1 MNLLLSLC
9 IFFFAVI
16 IHEYA
21 HGWVAWKLGDSTARF
36 MGRLTLNPIAHIDPI
51 GTIFLPLILI
61 ITHSPVLFG
70 WAKPVPVDFFN
81 LNNPK
86 RDMIWVG
93 LAGPAANII
102 FAIILSLLFKIP
114 LLTANYL
121 AVSVITTAIT
131 ANLVLAVFNLLP
143 IPPLDGS
150 RIVMGLLPYNLGVEY
165 AKIEPYGFIIIFALL
180 WMGFIN
186 TIIWPIVI
194 FLANLLI
201 GHFSMM

>member
-1 MNLLLSLC
+1 MTLLVSLL

-51 GTIFLPLILI
+51 GTIFLPLILLV
-61 ITHSPVLFG
+61 THSPILFG

-86 RDMIWVG
+86 KDMVWVSI
-93 LAGPAANII
+93 AGPAANII
-102 FAIILSLLFKIP
+102 FAIILSLILKIP
-114 LLTANYL
+114 LLTANYF
-121 AVSVITTAIT
+121 VVTVMTTAIM

-150 RIVMGLLPYNLGVEY
+150 RVVMGLLPYHLGVEY

-180 WMGFIN
+180 WLGVIN
-186 TIIWPIVI
+186 TVIWPVVIV
-194 FLANLLI
+194 LTRLL
-201 GHFSMM
+201 GV

>member
-1 MNLLLSLC
+1 MSLLLSLC

-21 HGWVAWKLGDSTARF
+21 HGWVAWKMGDSTARY

-51 GTIFLPLILI
+51 GTILLPLILL

-86 RDMIWVG
+86 KGMIWVG
-93 LAGPAANII
+93 LAGPTANII
-102 FAIILSLLFKIP
+102 LAIALSLLLKIP
-114 LLTANYL
+114 FLAASYF
-121 AVSVITTAIT
+121 AVSVITTAII
-131 ANLVLAVFNLLP
+131 ANLVLAVFNMIP

-150 RIVMGLLPYNLGVEY
+150 RVMMGILPYHLGAEY
-165 AKIEPYGFIIIFALL
+165 AKAEPFGFLIIFALL
-180 WMGFIN
+180 WIGAIN
-186 TIIWPIVI
+186 TIIWPVVI
-194 FLANLLI
+194 FLAKLL
-201 GHFSMM
+201 GVNFGM

>member
-1 MNLLLSLC
+1 MNLLLSLS

-36 MGRLTLNPIAHIDPI
+36 MGRLTLNPLAHIDPI
-51 GTIFLPLILI
+51 GTIFLPLLLI
-61 ITHSPVLFG
+61 ISHSPVLFG
-70 WAKPVPVDFFN
+70 WAKPVPVDFLN

-86 RDMIWVG
+86 KDMVWVG

-102 FAIILSLLFKIP
+102 LAILLALLLRIPIL
-114 LLTANYL
+114 AGGYL
-121 AVSVITTAIT
+121 AVSVIRASVM

-150 RIVMGLLPYNLGVEY
+150 RVLMGLLPYHLGVEY
-165 AKIEPYGFIIIFALL
+165 SRIEPYGFIIIFALL
-180 WMGFIN
+180 WMGAIN
-186 TIIWPIVI
+186 SIIWPVVI
-194 FLANLLI
+194 FLANLLGI
-201 GHFSMM
+201 NLI

>member
-1 MNLLLSLC
+1 
-9 IFFFAVI
+9 
-16 IHEYA
+16 
-21 HGWVAWKLGDSTARF
+21 

>member
-1 MNLLLSLC
+1 MSVLLSLC

-16 IHEYA
+16 IHEYS

-36 MGRLTLNPIAHIDPI
+36 MGRLTLNPLAHIDPI

-61 ITHSPVLFG
+61 MTHSPVLFG

-86 RDMIWVG
+86 RDMVWVS
-93 LAGPAANII
+93 LAGPAANLI
-102 FAIILSLLFKIP
+102 FAILLSLLLKIP
-114 LLTANYL
+114 FLTASYF
-121 AVSVITTAIT
+121 AASVITAAIM

-150 RIVMGLLPYNLGVEY
+150 RVVMGLLPYHLGTEY

-180 WMGFIN
+180 WIGAVN

-194 FLANLLI
+194 SLARLLGVNFGI
-201 GHFSMM
+201 

>member
-1 MNLLLSLC
+1 MNLFLNLC

-36 MGRLTLNPIAHIDPI
+36 MGRLTLNPLAHIDPI
-51 GTIFLPLILI
+51 GTIFLPLILLV
-61 ITHSPVLFG
+61 TRSPILFG
-70 WAKPVPVDFFN
+70 WAKPVPIDFFN

-86 RDMIWVG
+86 KDIIWVG

-102 FAIILSLLFKIP
+102 FAIALSLLLRVP
-114 LLTANYL
+114 LLTASYL
-121 AVSVITTAIT
+121 GISVITSAIM

-150 RIVMGLLPYNLGVEY
+150 RVMMGLLPYHLGVEY

-180 WMGFIN
+180 WMGAIN
-186 TIIWPIVI
+186 TVIWPIVI
-194 FLANLLI
+194 FLARLL
-201 GHFSMM
+201 GVNV

>member
-1 MNLLLSLC
+1 MNLALSLC

-36 MGRLTLNPIAHIDPI
+36 MGRLTLNPLAHIDPI
-51 GTIFLPLILI
+51 GTIFLPLLLLM
-61 ITHSPVLFG
+61 THSPVLFG

-86 RDMIWVG
+86 KDMVWVG
-93 LAGPAANII
+93 LAGPAANIL
-102 FAIILSLLFKIP
+102 FAIALSLLLKIP
-114 LLTANYL
+114 LFTANYL
-121 AVSVITTAIT
+121 ILSVLTSAVM

-150 RIVMGLLPYNLGVEY
+150 RVMMGLLPYHLGVEY
-165 AKIEPYGFIIIFALL
+165 SRIEPYGFIIIFALL
-180 WMGFIN
+180 WIGAIN
-186 TIIWPIVI
+186 TVIWPVVI
-194 FLANLLI
+194 FLAKLL
-201 GHFSMM
+201 GVGL

>member
-1 MNLLLSLC
+1 MTLLVSLL

-51 GTIFLPLILI
+51 GTIFLPLILLM
-61 ITHSPVLFG
+61 THSPILFG

-86 RDMIWVG
+86 KDMIWVS

-102 FAIILSLLFKIP
+102 FAIALSLIVKIP
-114 LLTANYL
+114 LLTTSHFAIT
-121 AVSVITTAIT
+121 VITTAIM

-150 RIVMGLLPYNLGVEY
+150 RVLMGLLPYHLGVEY

-180 WMGFIN
+180 WLGVIN
-186 TIIWPIVI
+186 TIIWPVVI
-194 FLANLLI
+194 ILTRLL
-201 GHFSMM
+201 GVNF

>member
-1 MNLLLSLC
+1 MTLLLSLL

-21 HGWVAWKLGDSTARF
+21 HGWVAWKLGDPTARF
-36 MGRLTLNPIAHIDPI
+36 MGRLTLNPFAHIDPI

-61 ITHSPVLFG
+61 MTHSPILFG

-102 FAIILSLLFKIP
+102 FAIALSLLLKIP
-114 LLTANYL
+114 LLIASYF
-121 AVSVITTAIT
+121 AVSVITTAIM

-150 RIVMGLLPYNLGVEY
+150 RVMTGLLPYNLGLEY
-165 AKIEPYGFIIIFALL
+165 SKIEPYGFIIIFVLL
-180 WMGFIN
+180 WLGAIN
-186 TIIWPIVI
+186 TIIWPVVIV
-194 FLANLLI
+194 LARLLGVNFGI
-201 GHFSMM
+201 

>member
-1 MNLLLSLC
+1 MNLALSLC

-36 MGRLTLNPIAHIDPI
+36 MGRLTLNPLAHIDPI
-51 GTIFLPLILI
+51 GTIFLPLLLLM
-61 ITHSPVLFG
+61 THSPVLFG

-86 RDMIWVG
+86 KDMVWVG
-93 LAGPAANII
+93 LAGPAANIL
-102 FAIILSLLFKIP
+102 FAIALSLLLKIP
-114 LLTANYL
+114 LFTANYL
-121 AVSVITTAIT
+121 ILSVLTSAVM

-150 RIVMGLLPYNLGVEY
+150 RVLMGLLPYRLGVEY
-165 AKIEPYGFIIIFALL
+165 SRIEPYGFIIIFALL
-180 WMGFIN
+180 WIGVIN
-186 TIIWPIVI
+186 TVIWPVVI
-194 FLANLLI
+194 FLAKLL
-201 GHFSMM
+201 GAGLGM

>member
-1 MNLLLSLC
+1 MNLALSLC

-36 MGRLTLNPIAHIDPI
+36 MGRLTLNPLAHIDPI
-51 GTIFLPLILI
+51 GTIFLPLLLLM
-61 ITHSPVLFG
+61 THSPVLFG

-86 RDMIWVG
+86 KDMVWVG
-93 LAGPAANII
+93 LAGPAANIL
-102 FAIILSLLFKIP
+102 FAIALSLLLKIP
-114 LLTANYL
+114 SFTTNYL
-121 AVSVITTAIT
+121 ILSVLTSAIM

-150 RIVMGLLPYNLGVEY
+150 RVMMGLLPYHLGVEY
-165 AKIEPYGFIIIFALL
+165 SRIEPYGFIIIFALL
-180 WMGFIN
+180 WIGAIN
-186 TIIWPIVI
+186 TVIWPAVI
-194 FLANLLI
+194 FLAKLL
-201 GHFSMM
+201 GVNFAM

>member
-21 HGWVAWKLGDSTARF
+21 HGWVAWKLGDSTARV

-51 GTIFLPLILI
+51 GTIFLPLMLL

-70 WAKPVPVDFFN
+70 WAKPVPVDFYN

-86 RDMIWVG
+86 RDMVWVG
-93 LAGPAANII
+93 LAGPAANILL
-102 FAIILSLLFKIP
+102 AIALSLLLKIP
-114 LLTANYL
+114 ALTGSYL
-121 AVSVITTAIT
+121 AVSVTRTAVV

-150 RIVMGLLPYNLGVEY
+150 RIAMGLLPYNLGAEY
-165 AKIEPYGFIIIFALL
+165 SRIEPYGFIIIFALL
-180 WMGFIN
+180 WLGFIN
-186 TIIWPIVI
+186 AAIWPVVI
-194 FLANLLI
+194 FLANAL
-201 GHFSMM
+201 GVNV

>member
-1 MNLLLSLC
+1 MNLALSLC

-36 MGRLTLNPIAHIDPI
+36 MGRLTLNPLAHIDPI
-51 GTIFLPLILI
+51 GTIFLPLLLL

-86 RDMIWVG
+86 KDMVWVG
-93 LAGPAANII
+93 LAGPAASIL
-102 FAIILSLLFKIP
+102 FAIALSLLLRIP
-114 LLTANYL
+114 LFTTNYL
-121 AVSVITTAIT
+121 ILSVLTSAVM
-131 ANLVLAVFNLLP
+131 ANLVLAVFNMLP

-150 RIVMGLLPYNLGVEY
+150 RVLMGLLPYHLGAEY
-165 AKIEPYGFIIIFALL
+165 SRIEPYGFIIIFALL
-180 WMGFIN
+180 WIGAIN
-186 TIIWPIVI
+186 TVIWPAVI
-194 FLANLLI
+194 FLAKLL
-201 GHFSMM
+201 GVSFGM

>member
-36 MGRLTLNPIAHIDPI
+36 MGRLTLNPLAHIDPV
-51 GTIFLPLILI
+51 GTIFLPLVLI

-102 FAIILSLLFKIP
+102 FAIALSLLLKIP
-114 LLTANYL
+114 LLTASHL
-121 AVSVITTAIT
+121 AVSVITTAIM

-150 RIVMGLLPYNLGVEY
+150 RIAMGLLPYNLGAEY
-165 AKIEPYGFIIIFALL
+165 AKMEPYGFIIIFALL
-180 WMGFIN
+180 WIGFIN

-194 FLANLLI
+194 FLANLLV
-201 GHFSMM
+201 GHFVM

>member
-1 MNLLLSLC
+1 MNLLLNLS

-36 MGRLTLNPIAHIDPI
+36 MGRLTLNPLAHIDPI
-51 GTIFLPLILI
+51 GTIFLPLILL

-81 LNNPK
+81 LKNPK
-86 RDMIWVG
+86 QGMIWVG
-93 LAGPAANII
+93 LAGPVANIL
-102 FAIILSLLFKIP
+102 FAIALSLLLKIP
-114 LLTANYL
+114 LLLASYL
-121 AVSVITTAIT
+121 AVSVVTTAIM

-150 RIVMGLLPYNLGVEY
+150 RVMMGLLPYNLSVEY

-180 WMGFIN
+180 WMNAIN
-186 TIIWPIVI
+186 TVIWPVVI
-194 FLANLLI
+194 SLARLL
-201 GHFSMM
+201 GVNFGM

>member
-1 MNLLLSLC
+1 MSLLLSLC

-21 HGWVAWKLGDSTARF
+21 HGWVAWKLGDSTARV

-51 GTIFLPLILI
+51 GTIFLPMVLL

-70 WAKPVPVDFFN
+70 WAKPVPVDFYN

-86 RDMIWVG
+86 RDMVWVG
-93 LAGPAANII
+93 LAGPAANILL
-102 FAIILSLLFKIP
+102 AIALSLLLKIP
-114 LLTANYL
+114 ALTGSYL
-121 AVSVITTAIT
+121 AVSVTRTAVV

-150 RIVMGLLPYNLGVEY
+150 RIAMGLLPYHLGVEY
-165 AKIEPYGFIIIFALL
+165 SRIEPYGFIIIFALL
-180 WMGFIN
+180 WLGFIN
-186 TIIWPIVI
+186 AVIWPVVI
-194 FLANLLI
+194 FLANAL
-201 GHFSMM
+201 GVSFS

>member
-1 MNLLLSLC
+1 MSVLLSLC

-16 IHEYA
+16 IHEYS

-36 MGRLTLNPIAHIDPI
+36 MGRLTLNPLAHIDPI

-61 ITHSPVLFG
+61 MTHSPVLFG

-86 RDMIWVG
+86 RDMVWVG
-93 LAGPAANII
+93 LAGPAANLI
-102 FAIILSLLFKIP
+102 FAILLSLLLKIP
-114 LLTANYL
+114 FLTASYF
-121 AVSVITTAIT
+121 AVSVITTAIM

-150 RIVMGLLPYNLGVEY
+150 RVAMGLLPYHLSAEY

-180 WMGFIN
+180 WIGAIN

-194 FLANLLI
+194 SLARLL
-201 GHFSMM
+201 GVNF

>member
-1 MNLLLSLC
+1 MNLLLNLS

-36 MGRLTLNPIAHIDPI
+36 MGRLTLNPLAHIDPI
-51 GTIFLPLILI
+51 GTIFLPLILL

-81 LNNPK
+81 LKNPK
-86 RDMIWVG
+86 QGMIWVG
-93 LAGPAANII
+93 LAGPVANIL
-102 FAIILSLLFKIP
+102 FAIALSLLLKIP
-114 LLTANYL
+114 LLLTSYL
-121 AVSVITTAIT
+121 AVSVITTAIM

-150 RIVMGLLPYNLGVEY
+150 RVMMGLLPYNLSVEY

-180 WMGFIN
+180 WMNAIN
-186 TIIWPIVI
+186 TVIWPVVI
-194 FLANLLI
+194 SLARLL
-201 GHFSMM
+201 GVNFGM

>member
-1 MNLLLSLC
+1 MTLLVSLL

-51 GTIFLPLILI
+51 GTIFLPLILLV
-61 ITHSPVLFG
+61 THSPILFG

-86 RDMIWVG
+86 KDMVWVSI
-93 LAGPAANII
+93 AGPAANII
-102 FAIILSLLFKIP
+102 FAIILSLILKIP
-114 LLTANYL
+114 LLTANYF
-121 AVSVITTAIT
+121 VVTVMTTAIM

-150 RIVMGLLPYNLGVEY
+150 RVVMGLLPYHLGIEY

-180 WMGFIN
+180 WLGVIN
-186 TIIWPIVI
+186 TVIWPVVIV
-194 FLANLLI
+194 LTRLL
-201 GHFSMM
+201 GV

>member
-1 MNLLLSLC
+1 MTLLVNLL

-51 GTIFLPLILI
+51 GTIFLPLILLM
-61 ITHSPVLFG
+61 THSPILFG

-86 RDMIWVG
+86 KDMIWVS

-102 FAIILSLLFKIP
+102 FAIALSLILKIP
-114 LLTANYL
+114 LLAANYFV
-121 AVSVITTAIT
+121 VSVITTAIM

-150 RIVMGLLPYNLGVEY
+150 RVAMGLLPYHLGVEY
-165 AKIEPYGFIIIFALL
+165 AKVEPYGFIIIFALL
-180 WMGFIN
+180 WIGVIN
-186 TIIWPIVI
+186 TVIWPVVIV
-194 FLANLLI
+194 LARLL
-201 GHFSMM
+201 GVNFGM

>member
-1 MNLLLSLC
+1 MSILLSLC

-16 IHEYA
+16 IHEYS

-36 MGRLTLNPIAHIDPI
+36 MGRLTLNPLAHIDPI

-61 ITHSPVLFG
+61 MTHSPILFG

-86 RDMIWVG
+86 KDMVWVS
-93 LAGPAANII
+93 LAGPAANLI
-102 FAIILSLLFKIP
+102 FAILLSLLLKIP
-114 LLTANYL
+114 QLAASYF
-121 AVSVITTAIT
+121 AVSVVTTAIT

-150 RIVMGLLPYNLGVEY
+150 RVAMGLLPYHLGEEY
-165 AKIEPYGFIIIFALL
+165 AKIEPYGFMIIFALL
-180 WMGFIN
+180 WIGVIN
-186 TIIWPIVI
+186 TLIWPVVI
-194 FLANLLI
+194 FLARLL
-201 GHFSMM
+201 GV

>member
-1 MNLLLSLC
+1 MSLLLSLC

-36 MGRLTLNPIAHIDPI
+36 MGRLTLNPLAHIDPI
-51 GTIFLPLILI
+51 GTIFLPFILI
-61 ITHSPVLFG
+61 ATHSPVLFG
-70 WAKPVPVDFFN
+70 WAKPVPVDFLN

-86 RDMIWVG
+86 RDMVWVG
-93 LAGPAANII
+93 LAGPAANIL
-102 FAIILSLLFKIP
+102 FAIALAMLLKIP
-114 LLTANYL
+114 LLTASYF
-121 AVSVITTAIT
+121 AVSVITTAIM

-150 RIVMGLLPYNLGVEY
+150 RVMMGLLPYNIGAEY

-180 WMGFIN
+180 WIGFVN

-194 FLANLLI
+194 FLAHVL
-201 GHFSMM
+201 GVHV

>member
-1 MNLLLSLC
+1 MNLLLNLC

-36 MGRLTLNPIAHIDPI
+36 MGRLTLNPLAHIDPI
-51 GTIFLPLILI
+51 GTIFLPLILL

-81 LNNPK
+81 LKNPK
-86 RDMIWVG
+86 QGMIWVG
-93 LAGPAANII
+93 LAGPVANIL
-102 FAIILSLLFKIP
+102 FAIALSLLLKIP
-114 LLTANYL
+114 LLLASYL
-121 AVSVITTAIT
+121 AVSVVTTAII

-150 RIVMGLLPYNLGVEY
+150 RVMMGLLPYNLSVEY

-180 WMGFIN
+180 WMNAIN
-186 TIIWPIVI
+186 TVIWPVVI
-194 FLANLLI
+194 SLARLL
-201 GHFSMM
+201 GVNFGM